1 MTTQKLI
8 ALLAAPILAG
18 SLAACGGGDNAGSG
32 TVGFTSDS
40 ADRYIGTWS
49 TSCKESDVT
58 LQSKPEVPL
67 VEKIRVSLA
76 KVGPNQ
82 LSYVLVTDIY
92 ATGSG
97 CTGTVLASHTNKS
110 ASNAWVI
117 DGTKVVSG
125 VTVDKI
131 TDTHGNIGGSSSAT
145 VVPVGGLL
153 YPGDYFVETG
163 TEKFIAR
170 VVGSGILTGDPDSAP
185 DAQGYPTVLLPTPV
199 LVKL

>member
-8 ALLAAPILAG
+8 AFIAAPILAG
-18 SLAACGGGDNAGSG
+18 SLAACGGGDDAGSG
-32 TVGFTSDS
+32 TGGFPADA
-40 ADRYIGTWS
+40 ADRYVGTWS
-49 TSCKESDVT
+49 APCKESDVT
-58 LQSKPEVPL
+58 LQSKPDVPL
-67 VEKIRVSLA
+67 AEKSRISFT

-110 ASNAWVI
+110 ASNIWSI
-117 DGTKVVSG
+117 DGTKVASG

-131 TDTHGNIGGSSSAT
+131 TDTHGNIGGSSSSTT
-145 VVPVGGLL
+145 VTQGSLL

-163 TEKFIAR
+163 TEKHITR
-170 VVGSGILTGDPDSAP
+170 VVGSGILTEDPDSAL
-185 DAQGYPTVLLPTPV
+185 DAQGYPTVLQATPV
-199 LVKL
+199 LIKL